1 MKKIVL
7 LMLLP
12 FFLFAYSP
20 SALEYLAGEHKWV
33 NDTHKVQYQ
42 TIINKKELMKH
53 IVLNLNNYVFNL
65 EKYEFMIFNHFLINS
80 ENDFTKKLKGS
91 GNE

>member
-12 FFLFAYSP
+12 FFLFAHSP

-42 TIINKKELMKH
+42 TIINKNEKASFNKSEIIEL
-53 IVLNLNNYVFNL
+53 L
-65 EKYEFMIFNHFLINS
+65 EAL
-80 ENDFTKKLKGS
+80 L
-91 GNE
+91 